1 MLSLIT
7 FDSPKFGLHGF
18 AALFYLQKIKKQDNK
33 RMFELY
39 QKIIHLQFLGY
50 KNPLITAVQMMPNYK
65 YVQPV
70 ESAVIDPK
78 KKREYN
84 QRYYQKH
91 HIDSGPKG
99 TEILCLETQEVFESV
114 SKAGEILNCNPSLIF
129 RAMQQ
134 NNGYYKKMHF
144 VRLEGRTVE
153 EVLADA
159 KAHPEAYRSKTGKW
173 NKYRNRRTEKEN

>member
-1 MLSLIT
+1 
-7 FDSPKFGLHGF
+7 
-18 AALFYLQKIKKQDNK
+18 
-33 RMFELY
+33 MFELY

-50 KNPLITAVQMMPNYK
+50 ENPLITAIQMMPDYK

-70 ESAVIDPK
+70 ESTKIDPA

-84 QRYYQKH
+84 QRWYKKH
-91 HIDSGPKG
+91 HVNSGSKG

-134 NNGYYKKMHF
+134 NNGYYKKKHF

-153 EVLADA
+153 EVLEDA
-159 KAHPEAYRSKTGKW
+159 KANPKKYLSKTGK
-173 NKYRNRRTEKEN
+173 